1 MGSRGLLL
9 LKGAAPKHHIF
20 NNTKGSIFSSKMPTR
35 YYYYDYDYNNRTRNC
50 STTTTRSS
58 LEPPDVPR
66 LAQTARISLT
76 PHEVEEFAPK
86 IRQVID
92 WFGQLQDV
100 DLDSVDPALR
110 AGSKREKNTL
120 CYYPRICAGGTSLI
134 IQLFCL
140 LSVRVYCKWNASGM
154 LFQ

>member
-9 LKGAAPKHHIF
+9 LKGAPPKHHIF
-20 NNTKGSIFSSKMPTR
+20 NNTKGSIFSSKMATR
-35 YYYYDYDYNNRTRNC
+35 YYHYYYYDYNNRTRNC
-50 STTTTRSS
+50 STTTARSS

-110 AGSKREKNTL
+110 ADTETGYLREDIPET
-120 CYYPRICAGGTSLI
+120 
-134 IQLFCL
+134 
-140 LSVRVYCKWNASGM
+140 
-154 LFQ
+154 FQNRESMIAAVPSYEEPYIKVPKVLNKE

>member
-110 AGSKREKNTL
+110 AD
-120 CYYPRICAGGTSLI
+120 
-134 IQLFCL
+134 
-140 LSVRVYCKWNASGM
+140 LSALSQRRK
-154 LFQ
+154 